1 MATPN
6 AASDMADFFDFGEA
20 AMPDVPQHAVQN
32 IETVNAI
39 EGLVQDV
46 SLGPPSFDQAL
57 GRARPARVYRY
68 SDCFEFLEDGSNS
81 N

>member
-32 IETVNAI
+32 IEAVNAV
-39 EGLVQDV
+39 EGLVHDV
-46 SLGPPSFDQAL
+46 SLGPPSLDQAS
-57 GRARPARVYRY
+57 GQARPAKVYRY
-68 SDCFEFLEDGSNS
+68 SGLF
-81 N
+81 